1 MPAKNPP
8 KRALTDAQRGVRLID
23 ASTGVTECRTCGNRW
38 AEIAGEL
45 VALPERLQRGAARLT
60 GRARSGPPAPPRIL
74 GQTLTGPVAL
84 SITPGEPW
92 PAAPTRAA
100 LRADRRPLAP
110 GRGDDAGEAQA

>member
-60 GRARSGPPAPPRIL
+60 GRARSGPPALLLSPHGADSGLAAREA
-74 GQTLTGPVAL
+74 GQ
-84 SITPGEPW
+84 
-92 PAAPTRAA
+92 
-100 LRADRRPLAP
+100 
-110 GRGDDAGEAQA
+110 